1 MALITADR
9 IMAKSNIH
17 LIYGSDDGTVA
28 ESALRLFNELKP
40 EGGEDFSNDIIDGNA
55 DNAEHA
61 HEIASETI
69 QALLTLPFFGGNK
82 VVWLKRATFL
92 GTDRTGEAARAKE
105 GVENLLETLEN
116 GIGDDIIFIISA
128 TGIHKSRKFFKYLK
142 ANANLTEKNKLDTS
156 KDGWEEEVAMMVQK
170 RATKL
175 SLEFEQEALDL
186 FVNLAGEDTRQ
197 VANEL
202 EKLDLYLGKERR
214 TVELDDVRKLVPLSR
229 AGVIFEIGSAIQ
241 KGDGSRALELID
253 QQLDRGESAIA
264 VLRASLIP
272 TIRNLFMAKSVTEM
286 FPGQQITRFS
296 IGKVLGNLPNSD
308 TQWLPQKKAGGVNTW
323 GLAFAI
329 DPCKAYPMHAL
340 KRAMSAMLEADLA
353 LVTSSLDHR
362 MVLHRLV
369 VELISSKIPSRRA
382 S

>member
-1 MALITADR
+1 MALILTVR

-17 LIYGSDDGTVA
+17 LVYGTDDGSVA
-28 ESALRLFNELKP
+28 ESALKLFNKLKP

-55 DNAEHA
+55 DNAENA

-82 VVWLKRATFL
+82 VVWLKRANFL
-92 GTDRTGEAARAKE
+92 GTDRTGESARAKE
-105 GVENLLETLEN
+105 GVENLLETLEQ
-116 GIGDDIIFIISA
+116 GLGDDIIFIISA
-128 TGIHKSRKFFKYLK
+128 PAIHKSRRFFKFLK
-142 ANANLTEKNKLDTS
+142 ANASLTEKNKLDTS
-156 KDGWEEEVAMMVQK
+156 KDGWEEAVIDMIQQ
-170 RATKL
+170 RATKH
-175 SLEFEQEALDL
+175 SLKFEQEAMDL

-197 VANEL
+197 VVNEL
-202 EKLDLYLGKERR
+202 EKLDLYLGTERR

-229 AGVIFEIGSAIQ
+229 AGVIFEIGSAVQ

-264 VLRASLIP
+264 VLRAALIP

-286 FPGQQITRFS
+286 FPGQQINRFS
-296 IGKVLGNLPNSD
+296 LGKVLDRLPHSD
-308 TQWLPQKKAGGVNTW
+308 TQWLPQKKTGGVNTW
-323 GLAFAI
+323 GLSFAI